1 MNFMEEFKNDLIDLF
16 KKHKIMAL
24 QGSVEL
30 QVSPLKV
37 DRNVCF
43 VDVTFK
49 FSKAVVD
56 NYERK
61 EYVDKY
67 GLIIDGL

>member
-1 MNFMEEFKNDLIDLF
+1 MEEFKNDLIDLF
-16 KKHKIMAL
+16 EKHKIMAL

-30 QVSPLKV
+30 HVSPLKV

-43 VDVTFK
+43 VDVAFK

-56 NYERK
+56 NSERK
-61 EYVDKY
+61 EYIDKY
-67 GLIIDGL
+67 GLIIDRL

>member
-1 MNFMEEFKNDLIDLF
+1 MEEFKNALIELF

-30 QVSPLKV
+30 DFSPLKV

-43 VDVTFK
+43 VDVAFK

-56 NYERK
+56 NAERK

-67 GLIIDGL
+67 GLIIDRL

>member
-1 MNFMEEFKNDLIDLF
+1 MG
-16 KKHKIMAL
+16 IMVL

-30 QVSPLKV
+30 AFSPLKV
-37 DRNVCF
+37 DRNACF
-43 VDVTFK
+43 VDANFK

-56 NYERK
+56 NEECK

>member
-1 MNFMEEFKNDLIDLF
+1 MNFMEEFKNDLIELF
-16 KKHKIMAL
+16 KKHNILAL

-30 QVSPLKV
+30 HFSPLKV
-37 DRNVCF
+37 DSNVCF

-56 NYERK
+56 NEERK
-61 EYVDKY
+61 EYIDKY
-67 GLIIDGL
+67 GLIING

>member
-1 MNFMEEFKNDLIDLF
+1 MEEFKNDLIELF
-16 KKHKIMAL
+16 KKHKIMVL
-24 QGSVEL
+24 QDSVEL
-30 QVSPLKV
+30 SFSPLKV
-37 DRNVCF
+37 YRNASF

-56 NYERK
+56 NEERK

>member
-1 MNFMEEFKNDLIDLF
+1 MNFMEEFKNDLIELF
-16 KKHKIMAL
+16 KKHNIIAL

-30 QVSPLKV
+30 DFSPLKV
-37 DRNVCF
+37 DKNVCF

-56 NYERK
+56 NEERK
-61 EYVDKY
+61 KYVDKY

>member
-1 MNFMEEFKNDLIDLF
+1 MEEFKNDLIDLF

-30 QVSPLKV
+30 QFSPLKV
-37 DRNVCF
+37 DKNVCF

-49 FSKAVVD
+49 FTKDVVD
-56 NYERK
+56 NEERK

-67 GLIIDGL
+67 GLIIDRL

>member
-1 MNFMEEFKNDLIDLF
+1 
-16 KKHKIMAL
+16 MAL

-30 QVSPLKV
+30 DFSPLKV
-37 DRNVCF
+37 DKNVCF

-49 FSKAVVD
+49 FTKAVVD
-56 NYERK
+56 NEERK

-67 GLIIDGL
+67 GLIIDRL

>member
-1 MNFMEEFKNDLIDLF
+1 MGVMEEFKNDLTELF
-16 KKHKIMAL
+16 KKHGILAL
-24 QGSVEL
+24 ECSVEL
-30 QVSPLKV
+30 YISPLKI

-43 VDVTFK
+43 VDVNFK

-56 NYERK
+56 NKERK
-61 EYVDKY
+61 ECVDKY

>member
-1 MNFMEEFKNDLIDLF
+1 MEEFKKDLIELF

-30 QVSPLKV
+30 SFSPLKV

-56 NYERK
+56 NEERK
-61 EYVDKY
+61 KYVDKY

>member
-1 MNFMEEFKNDLIDLF
+1 MVEFKKDLIELF

-30 QVSPLKV
+30 DFSPLKV

-43 VDVTFK
+43 VDVAFK

-56 NYERK
+56 NEERK
-61 EYVDKY
+61 KYVDKY

>member
-1 MNFMEEFKNDLIDLF
+1 MEEFKNDLIDLF

-37 DRNVCF
+37 DKNVCF

-49 FSKAVVD
+49 FSKEVVD
-56 NYERK
+56 NGERK

>member
-1 MNFMEEFKNDLIDLF
+1 MEAFKNDLIELF
-16 KKHKIMAL
+16 KKHNIIAL

-30 QVSPLKV
+30 HVSPLKV

-43 VDVTFK
+43 VDVAFK

-56 NYERK
+56 NAERK
-61 EYVDKY
+61 EYIDKY
-67 GLIIDGL
+67 ELIING

>member
-1 MNFMEEFKNDLIDLF
+1 
-16 KKHKIMAL
+16 MAL

-30 QVSPLKV
+30 DFSPLKV

-56 NYERK
+56 SEERK
-61 EYVDKY
+61 KYVDKY

>member
-1 MNFMEEFKNDLIDLF
+1 MEEFKNDLIDLF

-24 QGSVEL
+24 QGSIEL
-30 QVSPLKV
+30 HVSPLKV
-37 DRNVCF
+37 DRNVCS

-49 FSKAVVD
+49 FSKVVVD
-56 NYERK
+56 NKERK

-67 GLIIDGL
+67 GLIINGL

>member
-1 MNFMEEFKNDLIDLF
+1 MEEFKNDLIDLF

-30 QVSPLKV
+30 HVSPLKV
-37 DRNVCF
+37 DRNVCV
-43 VDVTFK
+43 VDVALK

-56 NYERK
+56 NKERK

-67 GLIIDGL
+67 GLIIN

>member
-1 MNFMEEFKNDLIDLF
+1 MNFMEKFKKDLIELF
-16 KKHKIMAL
+16 KKHNILAL

-30 QVSPLKV
+30 SVSPLKV

-56 NYERK
+56 NKERK

-67 GLIIDGL
+67 GLIINGL